1 MAELW
6 NTIILEPVLNSLIA
20 LTTMLGGSFGLAI
33 IVLTV
38 VVRLALF
45 PLTVRQTQSTKA
57 MQTLQPRIQELQKK
71 YGKNQQ
77 KLQQEMMKLYKEAG
91 INPLGCLWPMLIQL
105 PIWIALYQSIMQA
118 LAATPENLLNLS
130 QHLYSWAAVGNAVP
144 LNEQF
149 LWLRLS
155 RPDPNLILAILVG
168 GTMWVQQKMVTPP
181 TTDPRQKSMTSM
193 TTMMMPLMFGFFT
206 LSFPSGLALY
216 WVVSNVIGIVIQY
229 FVSGGWGYL
238 RAPSA
243 PKPAQVPAPGQKP
256 VPVQKIAPI
265 EKPSKMAQKATEES
279 KTLKKAS
286 DDKRRGLFGR

>member
-20 LTTMLGGSFGLAI
+20 LCAALGGSFGLAI

-38 VVRLALF
+38 IVRLALL
-45 PLTVRQTQSTKA
+45 PLTIRQTRSTKI
-57 MQTLQPRIQELQKK
+57 MQSLQPKIQEIQKK
-71 YGKNQQ
+71 YAKNQQ
-77 KLQQEMMKLYKEAG
+77 KLQQEMMKLYREAG

-130 QHLYSWAAVGNAVP
+130 QHLYSWAAVGQAVP

-181 TTDPRQKSMTSM
+181 ATDPRQQSMTSM
-193 TTMMMPLMFGFFT
+193 MTLMMPLMFGLFT

-216 WVVSNVIGIVIQY
+216 WVISNIIGIVTQY
-229 FVSGGWGYL
+229 FIAGGWGYL
-238 RAPSA
+238 RAPSLA
-243 PKPAQVPAPGQKP
+243 RQVPPQK
-256 VPVQKIAPI
+256 VPTASQR
-265 EKPSKMAQKATEES
+265 PSKTLQKAAEPSKTIKKATEG
-279 KTLKKAS
+279 KK
-286 DDKRRGLFGR
+286 RGLFGK